1 MNIKPLTISAV
12 ALIGVF
18 GLYIASAKSDK
29 ADIPKVTNE
38 AKIKQALKQADLKS
52 PASGAERD
60 NKKKRVLVFS
70 KTNGFRHK
78 SIGTGKQALKLMGES
93 SGGFEVVI
101 SDDLVNFDQNK
112 IKDFDAICFLNTTLN
127 VFSPKK
133 NELKKMSDAEK
144 KVASGLEQTRKTN
157 LLNFIAGGKG
167 FIGIHSATDTFYEWP
182 EYGMMLGGYFDGHPW
197 TANMEVSIKADEK
210 NNAHALLKGVI
221 PADEGELRFKEEIYQ
236 LKDPYDS
243 NKLTMLLR
251 LDSDASQKPRGGIK
265 RKDKDFGV
273 SWIKPHEKG
282 RVFYSSLGH
291 NDHIYWNKNVLRH
304 YYAGIIYALGE

>member
-1 MNIKPLTISAV
+1 
-12 ALIGVF
+12 
-18 GLYIASAKSDK
+18 
-29 ADIPKVTNE
+29 
-38 AKIKQALKQADLKS
+38 
-52 PASGAERD
+52 
-60 NKKKRVLVFS
+60 
-70 KTNGFRHK
+70 
-78 SIGTGKQALKLMGES
+78 
-93 SGGFEVVI
+93 
-101 SDDLVNFDQNK
+101 
-112 IKDFDAICFLNTTLN
+112 
-127 VFSPKK
+127 
-133 NELKKMSDAEK
+133 
-144 KVASGLEQTRKTN
+144 
-157 LLNFIAGGKG
+157 
-167 FIGIHSATDTFYEWP
+167 
-182 EYGMMLGGYFDGHPW
+182 MMLGGYFDGHPW